1 MAIGSI
7 LSQKDDN
14 GRDHPIYFA
23 SRQLNAAERNYSVTE
38 REALGMIFSVQKY
51 RHYLLGYKFTFHVDH
66 DALKY
71 MINKPQLS
79 GRIARWVLLLQE
91 FDFVIQVRPGKHHAN
106 ADHLSRISNDL
117 NIEPIDDNLPD
128 AQLFEVDIVP
138 FEQLFT
144 IAVP

>member
-1 MAIGSI
+1 VKPLRYGHAPTCVKAFNTLKQKLITTPILIFPNWDKDFEVYVDASNMAIGSI

-23 SRQLNAAERNYSVTE
+23 SRQLNAAERNYFVTE
-38 REALGMIFSVQKY
+38 QEALGMIFSVQKY

-79 GRIARWVLLLQE
+79 G
-91 FDFVIQVRPGKHHAN
+91 
-106 ADHLSRISNDL
+106 
-117 NIEPIDDNLPD
+117 
-128 AQLFEVDIVP
+128 
-138 FEQLFT
+138 
-144 IAVP
+144 